1 MSIEIAPI
9 DLSKIVVKGKTGAAK
24 VYAYV
29 DGKRVLASD
38 AKKNWLNLDQKTQQM
53 VTQYA
58 VSMGHKPNYAK
69 TIWGQLIDASS
80 AELKSGVQK
89 TPLQIL
95 QEQNKLDETPY
106 VSTTKEQYNPD
117 AQMAAIN
124 SAYIKLVGRVA
135 NQDEISQII
144 SDANKQAGTKNTVVY
159 SDKGPTTTVTPDLT
173 PEQIATNKLM
183 SAPEYATERKGVQDL
198 GFLSWINN
206 AISGGVSA
214 AGGQAN
220 G

>member
-117 AQMAAIN
+117 
-124 SAYIKLVGRVA
+124 
-135 NQDEISQII
+135 SQII